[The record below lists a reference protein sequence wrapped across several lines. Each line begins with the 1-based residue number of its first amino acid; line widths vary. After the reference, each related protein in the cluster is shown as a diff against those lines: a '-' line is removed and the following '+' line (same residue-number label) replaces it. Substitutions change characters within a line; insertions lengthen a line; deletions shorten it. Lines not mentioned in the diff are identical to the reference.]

1 MTDLIITEKLNNI
14 RMDNAGKFHSKDAMI
29 ALLADIPYKR
39 RVFGLLLKDHYILRC
54 IEGYTFSNTPIH
66 NLKVASIFEP
76 IRKYYRDYY
85 YSNKKTS
92 EPESVDV
99 DPTQEQEAIKYLKS
113 LGYLIYKPV

>member
-66 NLKVASIFEP
+66 NLKVASILNLLGNIIE
-76 IRKYYRDYY
+76 I
-85 YSNKKTS
+85 TII
-92 EPESVDV
+92 
-99 DPTQEQEAIKYLKS
+99 QIKRLLNQS
-113 LGYLIYKPV
+113 LWM

>member
-29 ALLADIPYKR
+29 ALLADIPYRK
-39 RVFGLLLKDHYILRC
+39 RVFGLLLKDHYILRR

-85 YSNKKTS
+85 HSSKKTS
-92 EPESVDV
+92 EPESVDSA
-99 DPTQEQEAIKYLKS
+99 QEQEAIKYLKS

>member
-39 RVFGLLLKDHYILRC
+39 RVFSLLLKDHYILRR
-54 IEGYTFSNTPIH
+54 IEGYTFSDTPIH
-66 NLKVASIFEP
+66 NLKVTSIFEP

-85 YSNKKTS
+85 SSKKTS
-92 EPESVDV
+92 EPESVDSA
-99 DPTQEQEAIKYLKS
+99 QEQEAIKYLKS